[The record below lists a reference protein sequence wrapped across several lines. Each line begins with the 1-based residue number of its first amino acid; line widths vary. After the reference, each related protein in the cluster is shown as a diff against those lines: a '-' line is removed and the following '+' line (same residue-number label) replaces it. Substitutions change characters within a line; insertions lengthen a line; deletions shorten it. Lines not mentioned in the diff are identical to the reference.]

1 MPTGLSLAR
10 VDDQGTDRGRG
21 AVRPKTVSA
30 RRAAEELLESVR
42 RRALEDGICLSAFG
56 SREGKLASISC
67 SAYSLHSRSLETNP
81 CLGFQ
86 FPSVSIMDSSNPV
99 SLDWAASVNLPM
111 DVEAVAA
118 TQLDP
123 TTQLDPATPPE
134 EALTATLREEA
145 LAVTPVK
152 KRRQSYEALLSPV
165 KTSPTASA
173 SSTFAM
179 VKEDPYLASP
189 SPSVKSPMDLAD
201 EELEKVLQK
210 HFGRRPEPLSRVLEQ
225 AADPAALPAS
235 LEDVRIGKKVTEFP
249 VEVQKRLVSLYLV
262 GLQCGI
268 HRPEEQPHLVLLTSD
283 GFWHPVLERLLQGI
297 MEKYHSDKR
306 KANGNQQLLE
316 EMPVEQLK
324 SRTRLAESNIGV
336 VHVLRFSKYLKL
348 GASHLELHCKRR
360 DQGLSARLQFY
371 KRKACPWSLSAAQ
384 ALLLEAFLHHYMRR
398 WYPQMVISESDTKQ
412 LYSLDAQDVL
422 LQQLHWRAQRSARQL
437 KVWKQWL
444 DQQTSVV
451 GSTDTAL
458 PEENSSLAVVCGSGM
473 DERTLAMVQGL
484 FAMIFGAAVLS
495 LLSEAQVFPRRCVC
509 QTGPGI
515 YGFCEVWQDCRTVIS
530 FMMGALICHCTR
542 CSKGDD
548 DQEPTGRKGLHLSMI
563 W

>member
-1 MPTGLSLAR
+1 M
-10 VDDQGTDRGRG
+10 
-21 AVRPKTVSA
+21 
-30 RRAAEELLESVR
+30 E
-42 RRALEDGICLSAFG
+42 
-56 SREGKLASISC
+56 
-67 SAYSLHSRSLETNP
+67 
-81 CLGFQ
+81 
-86 FPSVSIMDSSNPV
+86 DSSNPV

-123 TTQLDPATPPE
+123 TTQLDPATPLE

-297 MEKYHSDKR
+297 MEKS
-306 KANGNQQLLE
+306 GPPNQQLLE

-324 SRTRLAESNIGV
+324 SRTLLAESNIGV

-360 DQGLSARLQFY
+360 DQGLSARLQLY
-371 KRKACPWSLSAAQ
+371 KRQYASEDCRLESLPVVVVCRTAAQ
-384 ALLLEAFLHHYMRR
+384 ALLLEGFLHHYMRR

-444 DQQTSVV
+444 DQQTNVV

-458 PEENSSLAVVCGSGM
+458 PEENSRSGATLAEAVVCGSGM

-495 LLSEAQVFPRRCVC
+495 LLSEAQVFPRRCIC

-548 DQEPTGRKGLHLSMI
+548 DQEPSGRKGLHLSMI